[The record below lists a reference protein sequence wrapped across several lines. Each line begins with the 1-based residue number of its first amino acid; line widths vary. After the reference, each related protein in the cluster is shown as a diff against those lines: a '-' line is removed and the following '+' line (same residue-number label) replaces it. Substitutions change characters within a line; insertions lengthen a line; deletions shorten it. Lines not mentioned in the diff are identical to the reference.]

1 MSPWAGVERL
11 RRLWRIVLRS
21 ANIADILPS
30 VARSTMDPM
39 DRIDRMRAALA
50 HWLLSPLQGVTL
62 GSWLRLLVDVRFAV
76 DGRYW
81 PRAGL
86 TTLTA
91 AANSVQALIER
102 IVHGR
107 ELDRLKSAT
116 AKRPENRRAESE
128 SGRPEPS
135 PVFILGHYRS
145 GTTHLQNLFATD
157 PRLAHPNSYQATFP
171 RTFLTTEWLGARIGG
186 HLTMRKRPHDDVR
199 LDLQVPTEDELALC
213 ADTFLSP
220 HMGWHFP
227 TLEQRYRRY
236 LTFRDASSSERARW
250 VASLRAFAAKLA
262 FKYGRRIVFKSP
274 CHTARVPLLLEAF
287 PEARFVHIHRHPL
300 EVFLSTRNMELKVA
314 PLFQY
319 QVAQLGGTEELE
331 AAAELDER
339 ILWRYRAMYE
349 AFFEDRHLIREGRI
363 VDLAY
368 HELSS
373 DPVGTMAKI
382 YESLDLP
389 SLNDIE
395 PRLRRYLDSLAGYQ
409 KNVYG
414 PLPATTRQLVREQW
428 GFTFSEWGY
437 DAT

>member
-1 MSPWAGVERL
+1 MQLHGNARTTPYIRREMVRRVRERAEPVTETAAALGV
-11 RRLWRIVLRS
+11 S

-116 AKRPENRRAESE
+116 AKRPENRWAESE

-199 LDLQVPTEDELALC
+199 LDLQVRPPRTSLLSAPTP
-213 ADTFLSP
+213 SS
-220 HMGWHFP
+220 HP
-227 TLEQRYRRY
+227 TWAGI
-236 LTFRDASSSERARW
+236 FRPSSNA
-250 VASLRAFAAKLA
+250 
-262 FKYGRRIVFKSP
+262 IV
-274 CHTARVPLLLEAF
+274 V
-287 PEARFVHIHRHPL
+287 I
-300 EVFLSTRNMELKVA
+300 
-314 PLFQY
+314 
-319 QVAQLGGTEELE
+319 
-331 AAAELDER
+331 
-339 ILWRYRAMYE
+339 
-349 AFFEDRHLIREGRI
+349 
-363 VDLAY
+363 
-368 HELSS
+368 
-373 DPVGTMAKI
+373 
-382 YESLDLP
+382 
-389 SLNDIE
+389 
-395 PRLRRYLDSLAGYQ
+395 
-409 KNVYG
+409 
-414 PLPATTRQLVREQW
+414 
-428 GFTFSEWGY
+428 
-437 DAT
+437 